1 MTIDQ
6 SRGDVIPHVS
16 NDLFRLFLFKEW
28 NIFVMLPQTASVVW
42 TNWFVSYFGSLRLK
56 IPPNPDALPHRLKM
70 SHGKS
75 SILFFF
81 FPKMPP
87 RVMFGSQV
95 EVTRRSRPRADSRS
109 QPQWP
114 AYVSSTYVLLFRY
127 AGGGGTGIGLRWT
140 IHPSRQWREG
150 GRERGSE
157 TAMETE
163 WPQDDKYQQ
172 EHMNHKSSG
181 DSKAAVLKRSETK
194 STRKWEINVVRKRHG
209 YPTGSLSDLRL
220 IGTHQCRQP
229 PGLADHKTCELIYRS
244 V

>member
-1 MTIDQ
+1 
-6 SRGDVIPHVS
+6 
-16 NDLFRLFLFKEW
+16 
-28 NIFVMLPQTASVVW
+28 MLPQTASVVW

-81 FPKMPP
+81 SQDATASYVWISSWSHTEVATLSRQQVTAPVTCLRFLHI
-87 RVMFGSQV
+87 RVIIQV
-95 EVTRRSRPRADSRS
+95 CGE
-109 QPQWP
+109 
-114 AYVSSTYVLLFRY
+114 
-127 AGGGGTGIGLRWT
+127 GTGIGLQWT